1 MKLYLSFIYTRR
13 IAITR
18 SEETKA
24 NGIGVD
30 VGEYPLLAELY
41 CFGEKYQDIRLKNTV
56 IDAIIANTKDTN
68 AAGTRWYPTDGAVD
82 IIYNGTP
89 HDSLAR
95 KLMVDMHVR
104 DGSERWLEAKPI
116 NYEFLVDL
124 VKAFYKDKRGKV
136 DIEEDEDED
145 EDGRGMYRNSK
156 YHEPV
161 EG

>member
-1 MKLYLSFIYTRR
+1 
-13 IAITR
+13 
-18 SEETKA
+18 
-24 NGIGVD
+24 
-30 VGEYPLLAELY
+30 
-41 CFGEKYQDIRLKNTV
+41 
-56 IDAIIANTKDTN
+56 
-68 AAGTRWYPTDGAVD
+68 
-82 IIYNGTP
+82 
-89 HDSLAR
+89 
-95 KLMVDMHVR
+95 MVDMHVR

-145 EDGRGMYRNSK
+145 EEGRGMYRNSK